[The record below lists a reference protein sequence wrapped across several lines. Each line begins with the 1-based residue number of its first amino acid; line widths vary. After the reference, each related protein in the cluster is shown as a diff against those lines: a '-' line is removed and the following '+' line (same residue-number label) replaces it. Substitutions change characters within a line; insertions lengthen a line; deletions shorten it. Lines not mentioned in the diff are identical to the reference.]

1 METAEVIRRRR
12 VELGLSQAELGEQ
25 AGIDGRQVRRYEA
38 GEAQPSLQVAAALAR
53 ALKISIDELAG
64 ANTQH
69 VDLAGDWW
77 ACWQTWYNGEEI
89 LNPHQV
95 RMRQS
100 GDLLDVIA
108 VTRTTDGAHEFERG
122 GYLWRGEMRIW
133 DNEILMGWYVADE
146 GAVRS
151 KGVMYFVIH
160 QHGLRMTGRWVGLS
174 HDGPIVTGWAAM
186 GKSEEDVLRMVN
198 ELKADGEESRA

>member
-1 METAEVIRRRR
+1 VETAQIIRQRRD
-12 VELGLSQAELGEQ
+12 ELGMSQADLAGRV
-25 AGIDGRQVRRYEA
+25 GIDARQIRRYEA
-38 GEAQPSLQVAAALAR
+38 GEVQPSLQVAVTLAR
-53 ALKISIDELAG
+53 ALGISVDELAG
-64 ANTQH
+64 GSTQH
-69 VDLAGDWW
+69 IDLSGDWW

-89 LNPHQV
+89 LNPHQI

-100 GDLLDVIA
+100 GADLDVVA
-108 VTRTTDGAHEFERG
+108 VTRGTHEFEQG

-151 KGVMYFVIH
+151 KGVMYFVVH
-160 QHGLRMTGRWVGLS
+160 QHGLHMTGRWVGLS

-186 GKSEEDVLRMVN
+186 GRTEDEVIDMVN
-198 ELKADGEESRA
+198 KLKAEGSRLT